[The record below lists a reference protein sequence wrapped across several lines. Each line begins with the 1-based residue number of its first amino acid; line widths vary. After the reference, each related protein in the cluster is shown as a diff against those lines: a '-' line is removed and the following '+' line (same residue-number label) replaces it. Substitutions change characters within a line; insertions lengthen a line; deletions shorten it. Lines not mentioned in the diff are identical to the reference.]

1 MNNDKKDLERTKSG
15 KKKRTKESE
24 RKSKMIW
31 NGEEGE
37 KGGKRGGGG
46 GGGEY
51 Q

>member
-1 MNNDKKDLERTKSG
+1 MNNDKKDLECTKSG
-15 KKKRTKESE
+15 KNKRTKESE

-37 KGGKRGGGG
+37 EEEKKGGGV
-46 GGGEY
+46 EY